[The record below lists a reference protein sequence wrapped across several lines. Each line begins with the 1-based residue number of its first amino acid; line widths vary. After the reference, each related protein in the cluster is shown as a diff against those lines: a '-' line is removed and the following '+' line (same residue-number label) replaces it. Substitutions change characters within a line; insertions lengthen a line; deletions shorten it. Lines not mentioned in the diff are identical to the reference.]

1 LTQDLCYVGIS
12 GKKSKKKNEDMNSV
26 ALRAYEL
33 SKLRYY
39 FAIAVTD
46 SPRTAEALYQQ
57 LDGIEF
63 EHSAMVFDM
72 RFVPED
78 VRYCRVHAL
87 SSEVTLTVWI
97 HSALRL
103 ARSETCAAERWRRH
117 ISRRSLSFRP
127 CRYAD
132 Q

>member
-1 LTQDLCYVGIS
+1 MSFFLLFSLFLIFVCMLYYPS
-12 GKKSKKKNEDMNSV
+12 GKNTKKKNEDMNAV

-72 RFVPED
+72 RFVPDD
-78 VRYCRVHAL
+78 VR
-87 SSEVTLTVWI
+87 
-97 HSALRL
+97 
-103 ARSETCAAERWRRH
+103 
-117 ISRRSLSFRP
+117 
-127 CRYAD
+127 
-132 Q
+132 